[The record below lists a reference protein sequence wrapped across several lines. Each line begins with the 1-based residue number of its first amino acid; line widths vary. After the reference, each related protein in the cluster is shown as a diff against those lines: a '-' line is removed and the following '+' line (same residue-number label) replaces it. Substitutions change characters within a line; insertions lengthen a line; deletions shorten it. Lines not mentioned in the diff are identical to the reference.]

1 MARTRLFGQVES
13 ALADARRRLGETAP
27 PMRAISR
34 RAALA
39 LLAAAAACT
48 PADTATATATDA
60 NPDAQESAGPV
71 AIIGGGISG
80 LVAAWRLAIAGV
92 PSEIFEASGRT
103 GGRMYTLRDFTPEGQ
118 FCELGGEFVSSVD
131 EALIRLCAELGV
143 GLERLGLEG
152 AVASTVFD
160 IGGKQFTETDLIDP
174 IAQTGAF
181 LPVTAR
187 VAADQAALLDGKG
200 EWTARALELDALP
213 LSKYLEGFA
222 DTTQRWVIDLIALA
236 WQSEFGMAVSEQSS
250 LNLVDIIGA
259 ASDQG
264 FAMFGKHDGAFRIA
278 GGSSVLPE
286 VLTARLSSSPLSDKV
301 QLHLRHQLT
310 SIARN
315 GNGVQLT
322 FRPEGGV
329 PLKRVF
335 SRVVF
340 ALPFTRLRTVKGL
353 GGLALPADKMTVIN
367 ELGYGANAK
376 LAVGTSS
383 RPWQEGIAR
392 VAAPVTGT
400 IYSDRGFQ
408 LVWDTSVAQPGVGGI
423 LTNYLSGDAAK
434 REEAQALARFESG
447 LASLAPALARSLTPK
462 VRASFFWPAHPHTR
476 GSYAGCKTGQ
486 YTRFA
491 AIAAR
496 PELDGRLLFA
506 GEHTSLTAMGSMNGA
521 VDAGERAAKE
531 LLAGGR

>member
-13 ALADARRRLGETAP
+13 ALADARRQLGETSP

-48 PADTATATATDA
+48 PTETATDA
-60 NPDAQESAGPV
+60 SNETQHNDKTV
-71 AIIGGGISG
+71 AIVGGGVSG
-80 LVAAWRLAIAGV
+80 LVTAWRLAIAGI

-118 FCELGGEFVSSVD
+118 FCELGGEFVSSTD
-131 EALIRLCAELGV
+131 EALIRVCAELGV
-143 GLERLGLEG
+143 GLERLGVEG
-152 AVASTVFD
+152 TVASTVFD
-160 IGGKQFTETDLIDP
+160 LGGKQFTETDLIDP
-174 IAQTGAF
+174 LARTGAF
-181 LPVTAR
+181 LPVAAR
-187 VAADQAALLDGKG
+187 IATDQAALLDDKG
-200 EWTARALELDALP
+200 EWTALAEELDGLP

-222 DTTQRWVIDLIALA
+222 ATTQRWVIDLIALA
-236 WQSEFGMAVSEQSS
+236 WQSEFGMPVSEQSS

-259 ASDQG
+259 ASDQR

-278 GGSSVLPE
+278 GGSSALPE
-286 VLTARLSSSPLSDKV
+286 VLTTRLSSSPLSDKV

-310 SIARN
+310 SMSRN
-315 GNGVQLT
+315 EDGVQLT
-322 FRPEGGV
+322 FRPESGV
-329 PLKRVF
+329 PLKRLF

-340 ALPFTRLRTVKGL
+340 ALPFTRLRSVKGL
-353 GGLALPADKMTVIN
+353 GGMALPADKMTVIN

-383 RPWQEGIAR
+383 RPWQEGIAG
-392 VAAPVTGT
+392 VPAPVTGT
-400 IYSDRGFQ
+400 VYSDRGFQ
-408 LVWDTSVAQPGVGGI
+408 LVWDTSAAQPGAGGI
-423 LTNYLSGDAAK
+423 LTNYLSGDAAR
-434 REEAQALARFESG
+434 REEAQALARLESG

-462 VRASFFWPAHPHTR
+462 VRASFFWPAHPHTK

-486 YTRFA
+486 YMTFA

-496 PELDGRLLFA
+496 TEMDGRMLFA
-506 GEHTSLTAMGSMNGA
+506 GEHTSIHSMGSMNGA
-521 VDAGERAAKE
+521 VNAGERAAKE
-531 LLAGGR
+531 LIAQR